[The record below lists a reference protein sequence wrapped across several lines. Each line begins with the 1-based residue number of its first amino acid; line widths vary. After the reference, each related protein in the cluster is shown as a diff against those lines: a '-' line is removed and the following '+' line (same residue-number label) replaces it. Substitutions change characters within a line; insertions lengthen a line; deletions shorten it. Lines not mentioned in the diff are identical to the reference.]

1 VSAQLETLVFR
12 RATVADAGGLA
23 PVLVEGF
30 ETFREFSPPD
40 FEPPRVEDA
49 ADDLAARLGNPAVWC
64 LLAESSADV
73 AGYVSLLPAA
83 EARRPVGDPGLAHLS
98 MLYVRAAWWGTGLA
112 KRLHAAACEA
122 AATQGYAAMRLF
134 TLNHQGP
141 ARRFYER
148 AGWVLAD
155 GPYFDEER
163 RVSVV
168 EYRRPV
174 A

>member
-83 EARRPVGDPGLAHLS
+83 EARRPVG
-98 MLYVRAAWWGTGLA
+98 
-112 KRLHAAACEA
+112 
-122 AATQGYAAMRLF
+122 
-134 TLNHQGP
+134 
-141 ARRFYER
+141 
-148 AGWVLAD
+148 GWVLAD
-155 GPYFDEER
+155 GPYFDEDR

-168 EYRRPV
+168 EYRRDV